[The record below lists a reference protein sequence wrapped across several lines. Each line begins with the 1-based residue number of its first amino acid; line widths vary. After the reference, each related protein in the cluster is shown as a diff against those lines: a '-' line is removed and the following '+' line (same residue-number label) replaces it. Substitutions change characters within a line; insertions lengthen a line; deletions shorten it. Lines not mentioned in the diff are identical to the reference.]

1 MTYSNQK
8 LEEKIR
14 SIIPK
19 IKYSYE
25 YGIPEIKDV
34 EGIQKEIES
43 KESSGEEDIKS
54 LSVSSKKSLSPKS
67 SPIQEDEENSPKALL
82 TPDTT
87 FLEEESPEKTPTETV
102 SFIFLNF
109 ENFKKTKFNFY
120 LFLLYYLV

>member
-19 IKYSYE
+19 IKYSYQ
-25 YGIPEIKDV
+25 YAIPEIEDV
-34 EGIQKEIES
+34 KVIQKEIES
-43 KESSGEEDIKS
+43 KESSGEEELKS

-67 SPIQEDEENSPKALL
+67 SPLQEEDEENSPKAPL

-87 FLEEESPEKTPTETV
+87 FLEEESPEKTPKETV
-102 SFIFLNF
+102 SFIF
-109 ENFKKTKFNFY
+109 
-120 LFLLYYLV
+120 

>member
-19 IKYSYE
+19 IKYSYD
-25 YGIPEIKDV
+25 YAIPEIKDV
-34 EGIQKEIES
+34 EDEENIQKEIES

-67 SPIQEDEENSPKALL
+67 SPLQEEDEEKFPK
-82 TPDTT
+82 
-87 FLEEESPEKTPTETV
+87 S
-102 SFIFLNF
+102 SFNP
-109 ENFKKTKFNFY
+109 
-120 LFLLYYLV
+120 